1 MIGQLTGQLVEK
13 TPPSLLINVNGVGYE
28 VSAPMST
35 FYQLPELND
44 TLTLVIHSVIR
55 EDQHS
60 LYGFI
65 NKPERE
71 LFRGLIK
78 VNGVGP
84 KLALA
89 ILSGIEA
96 EHFVLSVQNSDINR
110 LVKIPGVGKKTAE
123 RLLIE
128 MQGKFSAWDTA
139 SISHQA
145 HKQQPLED
153 AISALTTLGYKNT
166 EANKA
171 VKAIHHN
178 DHSSEELIRL
188 ALRHMAKG

>member
-1 MIGQLTGQLVEK
+1 MIGQLTGQVIEK
-13 TPPSLLINVNGVGYE
+13 TPPSLLIDVNGVGYE
-28 VSAPMST
+28 VFAPMST
-35 FYQLPELND
+35 FYQLPELKD
-44 TLTLVIHSVIR
+44 TITLIIHSVIR

-96 EHFVLSVQNSDINR
+96 QHFISSVQNNDINR

-128 MQGKFSAWDTA
+128 MQGKFSSWDTA

-145 HKQQPLED
+145 HIKQPLED

-166 EANKA
+166 EASQA

-178 DHSSEELIRL
+178 DYSREELIRL
-188 ALRHMAKG
+188 ALKHMAKG